1 MLAAPATTASWVVC
15 SVTSRRIHASSASLP
30 QRSLSLFQRRC
41 NYTSSLNVPRHVRKL
56 FCVQVKVP
64 DGVSTE
70 QGEEDEACELVN
82 GVDLLIGEG
91 KDTIHAYLL
100 KAVKNNNGS
109 GVLLLSDVFGFED
122 SATRDFAYRVA
133 CNGYNVLVPDLF
145 RGNPWRKD
153 QPRSEFN
160 KWLQTQIPLRVSKD
174 IDLCT
179 KWLIDEFKSAGISE
193 KLGLI
198 GFCFGGGRLIETLA
212 RDTNSNFATGV
223 CFYGTRMDPSLC
235 KPIQVP
241 VLFISGD
248 EDPLCPVSVLEEMER
263 NIKGAKVAVYR
274 GRGHGFAHRPESQE
288 EDKDAEDAFVVTR
301 TWLQEKLLASVA
313 RSVV

>member
-1 MLAAPATTASWVVC
+1 MLAAPATTHSGVVSSVASL
-15 SVTSRRIHASSASLP
+15 RIHAFTASLP
-30 QRSLSLFQRRC
+30 QRSLSLFQRRR
-41 NYTSSLNVPRHVRKL
+41 NYASSLSAPRHVRKL
-56 FCVQVKVP
+56 FCVQIKVP
-64 DGVSTE
+64 DGVNIE
-70 QGEEDEACELVN
+70 QGEEDETCELVN

-91 KDTIHAYLL
+91 EDTIHAYLL

-122 SATRDFAYRVA
+122 SARDFAYRVA

-145 RGNPWRKD
+145 RGIPWRKD
-153 QPRSEFN
+153 QPRSEID
-160 KWLQTQIPLRVSKD
+160 KWLQTQIPLRVSTD

-223 CFYGTRMDPSLC
+223 CFYGTKMDPLLC
-235 KPIQVP
+235 NQIQVP
-241 VLFISGD
+241 VLFISG
-248 EDPLCPVSVLEEMER
+248 
-263 NIKGAKVAVYR
+263 G
-274 GRGHGFAHRPESQE
+274 
-288 EDKDAEDAFVVTR
+288 
-301 TWLQEKLLASVA
+301 
-313 RSVV
+313 